1 MFQKAIAFS
10 LIFLLSVNMFS
21 VGILQLTYEANKTY
35 FTQNFCVNK
44 AKPKLKCNGKCHL
57 NKTLKKA
64 EQAKGN
70 ENSLQN
76 LNLSFEFTSVSNE
89 FVLLN
94 PSIFSLQKYFTKNC
108 YNSSDF
114 FTSLNK
120 PPIVA

>member
-44 AKPKLKCNGKCHL
+44 AKPKLNCNGKCHL
-57 NKTLKKA
+57 FKTLKNA

-70 ENSLQN
+70 ENGLQN
-76 LNLSFEFTSVSNE
+76 LNLSFEFTSVYND
-89 FVLLN
+89 FVFAN
-94 PSIFSLQKYFTKNC
+94 SSLFLFQEYFTKNKDC
-108 YNSSDF
+108 SSDF
-114 FTSLNK
+114 FGFLNK